1 MGQYDALL
9 QPFTLRHLTLR
20 NRIVSTSHAPAY
32 AEGGMP
38 RERYQLYHAE
48 KAKGGIALT
57 MFGGSSAVSPDSPAT
72 FGQLDVTDAR
82 IIPHFPESSDRTPG
96 LCPPLLAHTSHIP
109 PPPPTHPANLL

>member
-57 MFGGSSAVSPDSPAT
+57 MFGGASVVSPDCPAT
-72 FGQLDVTDAR
+72 FGQLAVTHHPITPPFR
-82 IIPHFPESSDRTPG
+82 YSS
-96 LCPPLLAHTSHIP
+96 PPIHPLGAPLMSPTAHS
-109 PPPPTHPANLL
+109 A